1 LRLLAIQL
9 LPYFPMRLSIL
20 PLLLSAL
27 AFTPACSQT
36 HADQSKTV
44 AAVPAG
50 PHGASLSTDK
60 YPQPQPA
67 TGKPGEYS
75 VVKTDAEWKKQ
86 LTPAQYYI
94 LRQQGTEPPF
104 HNKYFDNHAAG
115 DYYCA
120 ADHNYLFSS
129 NTKFESGTGW
139 PSFFAPATCA
149 SVKVKSDESFG
160 MSRDEIVCAK
170 CGGHLGHL
178 FDDGP
183 KPTGQRYCMDSDA
196 MLFEKK

>member
-1 LRLLAIQL
+1 
-9 LPYFPMRLSIL
+9 MRLSIL

-27 AFTPACSQT
+27 AFTPACSQS

-44 AAVPAG
+44 AAVPTG
-50 PHGASLSTDK
+50 PHGASVSTAK

-94 LRQQGTEPPF
+94 LRQEGTEPPF

-129 NTKFESGTGW
+129 ALS
-139 PSFFAPATCA
+139 SRRAPA
-149 SVKVKSDESFG
+149 
-160 MSRDEIVCAK
+160 
-170 CGGHLGHL
+170 
-178 FDDGP
+178 GP
-183 KPTGQRYCMDSDA
+183 AFLPLPPPRA
-196 MLFEKK
+196 